1 MRPGAFVAEATAR
14 IKTARRLVGTVDLQQ
29 GKVAS
34 AAADSID
41 GGEHQLVA
49 DAAATEIRVNADV
62 GDEPGVGALLAAGKE
77 RDVADQASLRDPD
90 VAVAHAL
97 HNVAH
102 AGQRA
107 EAAAAQ
113 QTHLAHS
120 LASGLVHA
128 GAEDQLDQVG
138 QLAQVAAQVHRAQ
151 SLEVL
156 ATVRC
161 NRGHADLHTGASR
174 PV

>member
-1 MRPGAFVAEATAR
+1 MY
-14 IKTARRLVGTVDLQQ
+14 
-29 GKVAS
+29 
-34 AAADSID
+34 
-41 GGEHQLVA
+41 
-49 DAAATEIRVNADV
+49 ADV
-62 GDEPGVGALLAAGKE
+62 GDEPGVGARLAAGEK
-77 RDVADQASLRDPD
+77 RNVADQASLRDPD
-90 VAVAHAL
+90 VAVAHTL

-113 QTHLAHS
+113 QAHLAHC
-120 LASGLVHA
+120 LAPGPVHA

-138 QLAQVAAQVHRAQ
+138 QFAQVAAQVHRAQ
-151 SLEVL
+151 PLEVL
-156 ATVRC
+156 AAWRC